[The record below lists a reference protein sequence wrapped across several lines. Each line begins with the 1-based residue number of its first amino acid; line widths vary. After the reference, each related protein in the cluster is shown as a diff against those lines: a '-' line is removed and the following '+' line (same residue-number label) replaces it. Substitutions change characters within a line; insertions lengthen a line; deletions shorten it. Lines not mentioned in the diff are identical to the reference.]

1 MITREE
7 LGRRLRECRARK
19 GMTLKQLDEAS
30 GFSATHISEIERGK
44 TSPTIGAL
52 LRIAG
57 ALGKPP
63 SFFIESETLPEVA
76 FTPHDRRVRVEIGG
90 VAGESLTPGIPGG
103 RLRAALFRLESG
115 GSPLELPPHEG
126 EECGYVLKGEVEFTV
141 GRDSWRLPEGHS
153 IHHSTD
159 SRRVV
164 RAVGAEGAEIVLIG
178 TCLLTAETTCWE
190 TVEKKTTD
198 EPPPQEAAE

>member
-7 LGRRLRECRARK
+7 LGRRLRECRAQK

-63 SFFIESETLPEVA
+63 SYFIESDPLPEVA
-76 FTPHDRRVRVEIGG
+76 FTQADRRLRVDIGG
-90 VAGESLTPGIPGG
+90 VRGEVLTPGIPGG
-103 RLRAALFRLESG
+103 RLRAVIFWLEPGGPALEIPG
-115 GSPLELPPHEG
+115 GFG
-126 EECGYVLKGEVEFTV
+126 EECGYVLKGEVEFSL
-141 GRDSWRLPEGHS
+141 GRETRRLLPGFA
-153 IHHSTD
+153 IHHASED
-159 SRRVV
+159 LRVV
-164 RAVGAEGAEIVLIG
+164 RAAGTETAEIFLVGECNVIDGVPIGISNLRVLDQ
-178 TCLLTAETTCWE
+178 E
-190 TVEKKTTD
+190 
-198 EPPPQEAAE
+198 EPREGGG